1 MVTNRAQGKIKFLK
15 VKYFKLFSYINDCKG
30 CDEVT
35 HLNNNN
41 NRGSINSAN
50 SRLTNGLVDEN
61 KFEIS
66 INSVKIDRKKRKTC
80 NEINIE
86 LSRINSSKFHHES
99 NCSS

>member
-41 NRGSINSAN
+41 RGSINSAN

-66 INSVKIDRKKRKTC
+66 INSVKIDRKKNLRYSDVPR
-80 NEINIE
+80 
-86 LSRINSSKFHHES
+86 L
-99 NCSS
+99 